1 LGTRNLGVCL
11 CVCVRACRFC
21 SHASSL
27 RDTCCTTAARPNYD
41 ADANTSSSA
50 RPRRPPVRRLR
61 LCSSTSGPAPS
72 AQRTPS
78 LVNGRCGQAH
88 GQRVAASR
96 TPPRLPHTLS
106 LAVTVRSATGRRAS
120 RPYLRPT
127 GVAPSPPLGRQPSR
141 ITAAQ
146 PAHQRSRVR
155 RSNILGAPPCCQR
168 TPASR
173 LSCGR
178 PRRRP
183 TDGRRPRYTGA
194 PRSWPISAS
203 LDVACAPSAQN
214 TSRH

>member
-1 LGTRNLGVCL
+1 MSVCL
-11 CVCVRACRFC
+11 RACVPVLLACLISARHLLHNRRAPQLRRRRQRQLVRSSATPAC
-21 SHASSL
+21 TTPSSL
-27 RDTCCTTAARPNYD
+27 LLH
-41 ADANTSSSA
+41 
-50 RPRRPPVRRLR
+50 VR
-61 LCSSTSGPAPS
+61 PS

-183 TDGRRPRYTGA
+183 TDDRRPRYTGA